1 MKNLFKIKLNIFR
14 IGRKKPLMIA
24 IALQSIT
31 GVISAYA
38 VWYELFLLFKFI
50 SAIATG
56 GTMLV
61 SFVLRKFL
69 ISVRNINYML
79 YRINFNCK

>member
-1 MKNLFKIKLNIFR
+1 MLIFFFR

-24 IALQSIT
+24 IALQSFT
-31 GVISAYA
+31 GFMSAF
-38 VWYELFLLFKFI
+38 VPWYELFLVFKLI

-61 SFVLRKFL
+61 SFVLRK
-69 ISVRNINYML
+69 
-79 YRINFNCK
+79 

>member
-1 MKNLFKIKLNIFR
+1 
-14 IGRKKPLMIA
+14 MIA

-31 GVISAYA
+31 GVISAYVA
-38 VWYELFLLFKFI
+38 WYELFLLFKFI

-61 SFVLRKFL
+61 SFVLRKFS
-69 ISVRNINYML
+69 IYIRNINYIL
-79 YRINFNCK
+79 YKINFNDI

>member
-1 MKNLFKIKLNIFR
+1 MIHVELKKLIEVFFIFR

-24 IALQSIT
+24 IGLQSLTGFIT
-31 GVISAYA
+31 AFIP
-38 VWYELFLLFKFI
+38 WFELFVIFKFI

-61 SFVLRKFL
+61 SFVLRK
-69 ISVRNINYML
+69 
-79 YRINFNCK
+79 